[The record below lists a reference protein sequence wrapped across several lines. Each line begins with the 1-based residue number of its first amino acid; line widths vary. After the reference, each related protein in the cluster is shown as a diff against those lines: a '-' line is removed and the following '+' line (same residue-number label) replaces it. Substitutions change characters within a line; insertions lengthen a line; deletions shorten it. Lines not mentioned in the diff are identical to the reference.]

1 MKKGKESLDPI
12 SMEHIDLLDDW
23 ISEEPGVFDG
33 DDLNW
38 ETIEAPFAS
47 MSLADDEELNYTND
61 EADIDPSH
69 LANAWD
75 FDVTE
80 FDDTRV

>member
-1 MKKGKESLDPI
+1 
-12 SMEHIDLLDDW
+12 
-23 ISEEPGVFDG
+23 
-33 DDLNW
+33 
-38 ETIEAPFAS
+38 

-61 EADIDPSH
+61 ETDIDPSN

-75 FDVTE
+75 FDVSE